1 MIYVRAVLDL
11 LRSGLPVRGLAHI
24 TGGGLTNLRRL
35 APGRAGYAIEEP
47 LAPPAVFGL
56 IAELG
61 DVPEPPR
68 CGRSSTWAAGSW
80 RSCPRHTRAR
90 RRRSSPR
97 ATPAARRIGTVTDR
111 ADETLAPGGLVV
123 G

>member
-47 LAPPAVFGL
+47 LTPAPVFGL
-56 IAELG
+56 IAQLG
-61 DVPEPPR
+61 DVPDAEMWEVFNMG
-68 CGRSSTWAAGSW
+68 CGFVAIVPEAHAAE
-80 RSCPRHTRAR
+80 A
-90 RRRSSPR
+90 
-97 ATPAARRIGTVTDR
+97 AAILAARHPGSARIGTVTDR
-111 ADETLAPGGLVV
+111 ADETLGPGGLVV